1 MGCFRPFLRL
11 EICVFSL
18 GVSWCFLRFELFIFL
33 LGFRKVVW
41 IFNVRVWSVSC
52 VIGPVSYTHLR
63 AHETRHDLV
72 CRLLLEK
79 KNKNARTKLPS
90 PITQETLQTLTL
102 KFRNTLRNPRRKMK
116 ISRRRQHQEPPKKKT
131 QIPRRRKG
139 REQPNE

>member
-1 MGCFRPFLRL
+1 MGGVGGTGEKQTDEQKGTTPGPA
-11 EICVFSL
+11 L
-18 GVSWCFLRFELFIFL
+18 GEEAV
-33 LGFRKVVW
+33 GQ
-41 IFNVRVWSVSC
+41 
-52 VIGPVSYTHLR
+52 
-63 AHETRHDLV
+63 
-72 CRLLLEK
+72 EK